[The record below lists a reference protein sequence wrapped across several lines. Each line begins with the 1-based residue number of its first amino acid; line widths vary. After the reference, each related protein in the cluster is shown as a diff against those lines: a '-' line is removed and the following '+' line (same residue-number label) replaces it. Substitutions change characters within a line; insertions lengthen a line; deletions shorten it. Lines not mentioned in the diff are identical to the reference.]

1 MRGPLARYPVP
12 LARTRRAD
20 FDALVM
26 AAVERLSAA
35 MDAEDAARLADVAF
49 VVAEVPTGAAVEGAA
64 RDGRPEVPLG
74 AVEVSEDGAGGTVIV
89 FRRPCTARALRGAE
103 LSDLVDDVVVAK
115 VAELLGLDA
124 DDLGGG
130 AAD

>member
-1 MRGPLARYPVP
+1 
-12 LARTRRAD
+12 
-20 FDALVM
+20 
-26 AAVERLSAA
+26 
-35 MDAEDAARLADVAF
+35 
-49 VVAEVPTGAAVEGAA
+49 
-64 RDGRPEVPLG
+64 
-74 AVEVSEDGAGGTVIV
+74 VIV